1 LKRIKLEKPRFHDVL
16 SSSGINFL
24 QTIKYAGDYYLGI
37 NPLRDSLRAYPHAYY
52 EFILKEI
59 RKYEA
64 DTSQA
69 RK

>member
-16 SSSGINFL
+16 SSSGINFG

-37 NPLRDSLRAYPHAYY
+37 NPLRDSLRAFPHAYY
-52 EFILKEI
+52 EVMIRGI
-59 RKYEA
+59 RKYEIN
-64 DTSQA
+64 TSQA